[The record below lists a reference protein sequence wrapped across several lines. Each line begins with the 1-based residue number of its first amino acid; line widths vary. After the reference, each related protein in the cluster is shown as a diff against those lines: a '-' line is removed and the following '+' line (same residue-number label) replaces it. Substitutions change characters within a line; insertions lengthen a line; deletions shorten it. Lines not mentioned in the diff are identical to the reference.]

1 MQIPLEHDVPD
12 KTLALNPFSIEGAE
26 VTDEER
32 SPSADISAASMTRLR
47 SPFAAEEPARER
59 GPESTAR

>member
-12 KTLALNPFSIEGAE
+12 KTFALNPFSIEGGR

-32 SPSADISAASMTRLR
+32 SPAADISAASMTRLR

-59 GPESTAR
+59 GLESTAR

>member
-12 KTLALNPFSIEGAE
+12 KTFALNPFSIEGAE

-32 SPSADISAASMTRLR
+32 SPAADISAASMTRLR